1 MTHKPTWIAPKWIAL
16 DWGTTHLRAWAMDDE
31 CILAHRA
38 TADGMANLNAEAFEP
53 ALLAHIGD
61 WLTDT
66 PAPIIACGM
75 VGAKQGWQEAP
86 YQSVY
91 QSVPTTTPAQT
102 IKIKTRDSRLR
113 VWIAAG
119 LMQENPP
126 DVMRGEET
134 QIRGFLCEHPDFNG
148 QIVLPGTHSKWV
160 RVENGAITGFH
171 TALTGEVFSLISSH
185 SVLKHSMYDRQNWDD
200 KVFLDAAL
208 EAVKHP
214 ESLLKN
220 LFQIRARDLLN
231 GDKTGQSHL
240 SGALIGTEIGTQIGT
255 QTTNQHTQPII
266 LIGAEDLSNLYARVL
281 DALGIKH
288 QQHTVQSTTIK
299 GLHEIYQTIIKDTP

>member
-1 MTHKPTWIAPKWIAL
+1 MTHKPTWIAL
-16 DWGTTHLRAWAMDDE
+16 DWGTTHLRAWAMDDNR
-31 CILAHRA
+31 ILAHRA
-38 TADGMANLNAEAFEP
+38 TADGMANLNTEAFEP

-91 QSVPTTTPAQT
+91 QSVPTTTHAQT
-102 IKIKTRDSRLR
+102 IKIKTHDSRLH

-134 QIRGFLCEHPDFNG
+134 QIRGFLCEYPDFNG

-160 RVENGAITGFH
+160 RVANGAITGFH

-200 KVFLDAAL
+200 AVFLEAAM

-220 LFQIRARDLLN
+220 LFQIRAKDLLN

-255 QTTNQHTQPII
+255 QTTNQSNQPII
-266 LIGAEDLSNLYARVL
+266 IIGAEGLSNLYARVL

-288 QQHTVQSTTIK
+288 EQHTVQSTTIK
-299 GLHEIYQTIIKDTP
+299 GLHEIYQTIIKESP

>member
-1 MTHKPTWIAPKWIAL
+1 MKHKPTWIAL
-16 DWGTTHLRAWAMDDE
+16 DWGTTHLRAWAMDDTR
-31 CILAHRA
+31 ILAHRA

-61 WLTDT
+61 WLSDT
-66 PAPIIACGM
+66 PVPIIACGM

-91 QSVPTTTPAQT
+91 QSVPTTTHAQT

-134 QIRGFLCEHPDFNG
+134 QIRGFLCEHSDFNG

-160 RVENGAITGFH
+160 RVANGAITGFH
-171 TALTGEVFSLISSH
+171 TALTGEVFSLISNH
-185 SVLKHSMYDRQNWDD
+185 SVLKHSMYDRHNWDD
-200 KVFLDAAL
+200 KVFLESAM
-208 EAVKHP
+208 EAVKRP
-214 ESLLKN
+214 EFLLKN

-255 QTTNQHTQPII
+255 QTTNQHTPPIV

-299 GLHEIYQTIIKDTP
+299 GLYGIYQTIIKETS